1 MLSDDACLTLSD
13 DSASH
18 ALGYYRGVLRNSSL
32 EPKAPALCPGLSLFS
47 VNRRA
52 PNRQQAP
59 ALVKWSWR
67 PFWGCRRYDKSRPVA
82 SLRRVGAHI
91 ADCRIFEK
99 VPPRFPER
107 KAPIYVLA
115 RRLINRDRLKAF
127 GSARS
132 LLAFI
137 ASLACL
143 ARASFPREAAN
154 LRSAAGVGL
163 RAARVAAAGSC
174 RRVS

>member
-82 SLRRVGAHI
+82 SRGGSGRSLTAATEHTMAFKWTKASRAKLSRSQKA
-91 ADCRIFEK
+91 RWK
-99 VPPRFPER
+99 ER
-107 KAPIYVLA
+107 KRQQ
-115 RRLINRDRLKAF
+115 RRKRPKRP
-127 GSARS
+127 SR
-132 LLAFI
+132 
-137 ASLACL
+137 
-143 ARASFPREAAN
+143 
-154 LRSAAGVGL
+154 
-163 RAARVAAAGSC
+163 
-174 RRVS
+174 

>member
-67 PFWGCRRYDKSRPVA
+67 PFWGCRRYDESWMTSPGRSRARDGSGRLDALGSSRPGNIEQSPQYGPHLLTV
-82 SLRRVGAHI
+82 RKHGAAI
-91 ADCRIFEK
+91 M
-99 VPPRFPER
+99 
-107 KAPIYVLA
+107 
-115 RRLINRDRLKAF
+115 
-127 GSARS
+127 
-132 LLAFI
+132 
-137 ASLACL
+137 
-143 ARASFPREAAN
+143 RASGDAATRNASEAGETGV
-154 LRSAAGVGL
+154 RSSHTHCKIA
-163 RAARVAAAGSC
+163 
-174 RRVS
+174 